1 MWQHSKQIF
10 GTDIPA
16 GHIINIHKL
25 NNNHMAIIT
34 QSDIKTIW
42 FNECTETI
50 SWELISQVP
59 FDLPSDVTFS
69 CFSHNKNYLAVL
81 NESNQLVLYYFCKNR
96 TVLLPCIEINEQ
108 PYTCPFSWKA
118 ICCDISQNEQYI
130 AVGTERGQIIVSFF
144 HDFLVH

>member
-10 GTDIPA
+10 GTDISA
-16 GHIINIHKL
+16 GHIIDVHKL

-34 QSDIKTIW
+34 QSDMKMIW

-69 CFSHNKNYLAVL
+69 CFSHNKTYLAIL

-96 TVLLPCIEINEQ
+96 TLLSYMEINEQ
-108 PYTCPFSWKA
+108 PYYTSLFSWKA
-118 ICCDISQNEQYI
+118 TCCDISQDEQYI
-130 AVGTERGQIIVSFF
+130 AVGTERGQIIVSLF
-144 HDFLVH
+144 HDYLAY